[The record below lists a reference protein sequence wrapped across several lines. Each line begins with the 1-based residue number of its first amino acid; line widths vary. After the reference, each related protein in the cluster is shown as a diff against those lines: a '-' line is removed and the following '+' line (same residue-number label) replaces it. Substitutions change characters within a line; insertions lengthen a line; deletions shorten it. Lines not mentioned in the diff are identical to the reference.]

1 MSRMK
6 QPAKSLQTILLAVL
20 SVLVA
25 GIALAA
31 CTSPEPTPT
40 PTPVPPTSTPVPPT
54 ATPVPPTPTPVPPT
68 PTPVPPTPTPVP
80 PTPTPEPTEEPAAE
94 EPEATDEISPSGL
107 SAHDSVCIEEHAD
120 AETAA
125 KVFEAIEALT
135 SGTDA
140 ETHHILDLLAAAEPL
155 SHCGVMPERFAPIVA
170 QISPEDAECVVE
182 QAGVEMLM
190 NFFTITEEQQAQTLN
205 LMALAPL
212 LGSLQACDVALD
224 LTAGQ

>member
-1 MSRMK
+1 M
-6 QPAKSLQTILLAVL
+6 
-20 SVLVA
+20 
-25 GIALAA
+25 
-31 CTSPEPTPT
+31 
-40 PTPVPPTSTPVPPT
+40 
-54 ATPVPPTPTPVPPT
+54 
-68 PTPVPPTPTPVP
+68 
-80 PTPTPEPTEEPAAE
+80 
-94 EPEATDEISPSGL
+94 
-107 SAHDSVCIEEHAD
+107 SAHDAVCIEEHAD

-135 SGTDA
+135 TGGDA
-140 ETHHILDLLAAAEPL
+140 ENQHILDLLAAAEPL

>member
-1 MSRMK
+1 MK
-6 QPAKSLQTILLAVL
+6 SPLKSSQTMAVSAFL
-20 SVLVA
+20 IFVIGVA
-25 GIALAA
+25 LIA
-31 CTSPEPTPT
+31 CSSPEPTA
-40 PTPVPPTSTPVPPT
+40 TPVPPTPTPVPPT

-80 PTPTPEPTEEPAAE
+80 PTPTPEPPTATPEPKEETESEPI
-94 EPEATDEISPSGL
+94 DEISPTGL
-107 SAHDSVCIEEHAD
+107 SAHDAACVEEHAD

-140 ETHHILDLLAAAEPL
+140 ENHHILDLLAAAEPL

-190 NFFTITEEQQAQTLN
+190 NFFTITEEQQAQTIN

>member
-1 MSRMK
+1 MK
-6 QPAKSLQTILLAVL
+6 LQPRNAKTLLIAAFVSVMLGILL
-20 SVLVA
+20 
-25 GIALAA
+25 IA
-31 CTSPEPTPT
+31 CSSPEPTA
-40 PTPVPPTSTPVPPT
+40 TPVPPTPTPVPPT

-68 PTPVPPTPTPVP
+68 PTPVPPTATPVP
-80 PTPTPEPTEEPAAE
+80 PTATPVPPTATPEPTEEPEAE
-94 EPEATDEISPSGL
+94 QIDEISPSGL
-107 SAHDSVCIEEHAD
+107 SAHDAVCIEEHAD

-135 SGTDA
+135 TGSNA
-140 ETHHILDLLAAAEPL
+140 ENQHILDLLAAAEPL

-190 NFFTITEEQQAQTLN
+190 SFFTITEEQQAQTLN

>member
-1 MSRMK
+1 MK
-6 QPAKSLQTILLAVL
+6 LQPRNAKTLLIAAFISAMLGILL
-20 SVLVA
+20 VA
-25 GIALAA
+25 
-31 CTSPEPTPT
+31 CSSPEPTA
-40 PTPVPPTSTPVPPT
+40 TPVPPTPTPVPPT

-68 PTPVPPTPTPVP
+68 PTPVPPTATPVP
-80 PTPTPEPTEEPAAE
+80 PTATPVPPTATPEPTEEPEAE
-94 EPEATDEISPSGL
+94 QIDEISPSGL
-107 SAHDSVCIEEHAD
+107 SAHDAVCIEEHAD

-135 SGTDA
+135 TGGDA
-140 ETHHILDLLAAAEPL
+140 ENQHILDLLAAAEPL

>member
-1 MSRMK
+1 MK
-6 QPAKSLQTILLAVL
+6 LQPRNAKTLLIAAFVSVMLGILL
-20 SVLVA
+20 
-25 GIALAA
+25 IA
-31 CTSPEPTPT
+31 CSSPEPTA
-40 PTPVPPTSTPVPPT
+40 TPVPPTPTPIPPT

-68 PTPVPPTPTPVP
+68 PTPVPPTATPVP
-80 PTPTPEPTEEPAAE
+80 PTATPVPPTATPEPTEEPE
-94 EPEATDEISPSGL
+94 VEQIDEISPSGL
-107 SAHDSVCIEEHAD
+107 SAHDAVCIEEHAD

-135 SGTDA
+135 TGGDA
-140 ETHHILDLLAAAEPL
+140 ENQHILDLLAAAEPL